1 VYTAGVM
8 PLDAESL
15 SVPRGGIGAQT
26 HQTMRNL
33 RGLPAGSSLDR
44 LVQVTIHLKDC
55 ADFAEMNAAYITY
68 LKSHLILSLC
78 VPKTQIRQYW

>member
-1 VYTAGVM
+1 VYTAGM

-15 SVPRGGIGAQT
+15 SVPRGGISAQT
-26 HQTMRNL
+26 NL
-33 RGLPAGSSLDR
+33 RALPAGSSLAR
-44 LVQVTIHLKDC
+44 LVQVTIHLKDW